1 MKPEDVPTVI
11 STVESRVNEW
21 LSTKSFIKSA
31 RQIAYPD
38 RVELRL
44 SDLEVVFEQVS
55 ESFGRRVDDGSCGEM
70 EDSLIQVQS
79 ESGTGR
85 VRLVDF
91 YKGRMSA
98 DFTLDEKPAYLRD
111 QGALDESDPSNP
123 FVIIPNYMRMQSN
136 CINSSDYYQVCCR
149 DLCEDLMDKLE
160 SDIRAPH
167 ASPDVIMSILR
178 NSDSTSVF
186 PGRVWFEELE
196 QKLWEV
202 AEQHGG
208 QVSLH
213 SRPMAQW
220 MHLAYPLECAYPH
233 LPGTIRPSSPSEWE
247 LANGESFTA
256 SAEEMERLVD
266 AGGLLSNTSARVP
279 ECDDSEEGM
288 CMWAPVEELVDAEVP
303 RAEDGDRS
311 SWIRTVLRSIAVV
324 AMVLSSATVMYN
336 TMKETSKAVMI
347 TSKINLFMG
356 ELRALVDARAKEAPN
371 A

>member
-1 MKPEDVPTVI
+1 MKPEDVPTAI

-98 DFTLDEKPAYLRD
+98 DFTLNEKPAYLRD

-160 SDIRAPH
+160 SDIRDHPQLH
-167 ASPDVIMSILR
+167 AHAVELHQFFGLLPGLLQGSLR
-178 NSDSTSVF
+178 GLD
-186 PGRVWFEELE
+186 
-196 QKLWEV
+196 
-202 AEQHGG
+202 G
-208 QVSLH
+208 QVGERY
-213 SRPMAQW
+213 SRTACLAGCHHE
-220 MHLAYPLECAYPH
+220 HLAQL
-233 LPGTIRPSSPSEWE
+233 
-247 LANGESFTA
+247 
-256 SAEEMERLVD
+256 
-266 AGGLLSNTSARVP
+266 
-279 ECDDSEEGM
+279 
-288 CMWAPVEELVDAEVP
+288 
-303 RAEDGDRS
+303 
-311 SWIRTVLRSIAVV
+311 
-324 AMVLSSATVMYN
+324 
-336 TMKETSKAVMI
+336 
-347 TSKINLFMG
+347 
-356 ELRALVDARAKEAPN
+356 
-371 A
+371 